1 MAEQRAT
8 AVSESGLPDLKAPP
22 SDLLPAREG
31 GVFPL
36 SLSLS
41 IATAGL
47 GVGLGQSA
55 GAHSELDFPLQGI
68 LGSGL
73 ALKVQEQHRQKHFEK
88 RRKPAAELIQ
98 VCLWAWGELDGL
110 RSGGGVCVCARV
122 HVCVGAH
129 SLHVC
134 VYVHACVCMCVCV
147 SRRGNAR
154 ELRWDAGP
162 CVLVS
167 NCGCFCG
174 YRCGLSLGG
183 LSDNP
188 CHSSVQVLSQS
199 RNRHRTHI
207 DTSPSAILHFRLQ

>member
-47 GVGLGQSA
+47 GMGLGQSA

-110 RSGGGVCVCARV
+110 RSGGGVCVCVWTRV

-134 VYVHACVCMCVCV
+134 VCACMCLHVCLCV
-147 SRRGNAR
+147 QER
-154 ELRWDAGP
+154 ECP
-162 CVLVS
+162 
-167 NCGCFCG
+167 
-174 YRCGLSLGG
+174 
-183 LSDNP
+183 
-188 CHSSVQVLSQS
+188 
-199 RNRHRTHI
+199 
-207 DTSPSAILHFRLQ
+207 